1 MFGGGA
7 RSIMFQRD
15 ESLME
20 FLETDRVDRLE
31 RLLEEQAEASVDIS
45 QIKTEQDALKKAMK
59 SADKDTKAELQIK
72 VRELDEK
79 FRPAKIRSRNLASQF
94 AARLT
99 RMKRLSPAQNSAIA

>member
-20 FLETDRVDRLE
+20 FLETDQVDRLE

-45 QIKTEQDALKKAMK
+45 QIKTEQDALK
-59 SADKDTKAELQIK
+59 
-72 VRELDEK
+72 R
-79 FRPAKIRSRNLASQF
+79 R
-94 AARLT
+94 
-99 RMKRLSPAQNSAIA
+99 